1 MIKGRSESKKLRQQ
15 KSHKIT
21 CKFDAT
27 KCNSN

>member
-1 MIKGRSESKKLRQQ
+1 MIKGRSESKKLRKH
-15 KSHKIT
+15 KSHKFT